1 MSPMQLD
8 QAVRAHAPKGDAQPA
23 RTAAHKSA
31 GSTLPPVMIYLPGL
45 PKKEANSTSRIAE
58 LMTIK
63 LNNGPGTFETEA
75 VRSPSKHLS
84 DGQRIVEAK
93 KTPVLDLY
101 MLDYRDRLQL
111 VDVTGTGVSA
121 AVRRFAL
128 ALWYFLRAFALVLNA
143 GAGRHA
149 KRPVAKLQLLVG
161 FGAVLVLLASVV
173 FTVLAV
179 LVSLGL
185 WKDPFVTGNAAD
197 AIALGATA
205 FTTWLF
211 FSARPTILASAAQI
225 EQFLDYAQNE
235 RYAAGVASVLDA
247 ALDDL
252 LEAQPDRKVHLFG
265 YSFGALVA
273 MDYLYPRK
281 SLLPTL
287 DPRHAKAISTLV
299 TVGCPINFVR
309 LYISDYADNREARV
323 ENLRWINVFIPA
335 DVLGSNLLDDND
347 YTEKADK
354 TTAVVQPA
362 GLPALYRREAQL
374 LEYLERHGFL
384 QPRRLLGRC
393 RPRELPAP
401 CDSRGSARIPTFTNR
416 NRPNDGTL
424 RRPDQRSRDFRQT
437 CRSAYPAS
445 RLAELSLSIDNFM
458 LGQWPSRGYAC
469 RTDMARA
476 LDAVVG
482 ESHGGGTARAG
493 LWSEECR
500 RRFS

>member
-23 RTAAHKSA
+23 RTTVREPA
-31 GSTLPPVMIYLPGL
+31 GCTLPPVMIYLPGL

-63 LNNGPGTFETEA
+63 LTNGPGAFETEA
-75 VRSPSKHLS
+75 VLSLSKHLS

-93 KTPVLDLY
+93 RGPVLDLY
-101 MLDYRDRLQL
+101 MLDYRDRLRL
-111 VDVTGTGVSA
+111 VDVTGTGVGA
-121 AVRRFAL
+121 AVRRFVL

-143 GAGRHA
+143 GKNA
-149 KRPVAKLQLLVG
+149 KSRVAKLQLLVG

-211 FSARPTILASAAQI
+211 FSARPTILASVAQI

-235 RYAAGVASVLDA
+235 RYAAGVASGLDA

-252 LEAQPDRKVHLFG
+252 LEAQPDRKIHLFG

-281 SLLPTL
+281 SLWPTL

-299 TVGCPINFVR
+299 TVGCPIDFVR
-309 LYISDYADNREARV
+309 LYVSDYAGNREARV

-335 DVLGSNLLDDND
+335 DVLGSNFSEHDDFTG
-347 YTEKADK
+347 YTEKADE
-354 TTAVVQPA
+354 TAAVMKPQA
-362 GLPALYRREAQL
+362 CLSYTNEKLSFWNIWNAT
-374 LEYLERHGFL
+374 GF
-384 QPRRLLGRC
+384 
-393 RPRELPAP
+393 
-401 CDSRGSARIPTFTNR
+401 F
-416 NRPNDGTL
+416 
-424 RRPDQRSRDFRQT
+424 
-437 CRSAYPAS
+437 
-445 RLAELSLSIDNFM
+445 
-458 LGQWPSRGYAC
+458 
-469 RTDMARA
+469 
-476 LDAVVG
+476 
-482 ESHGGGTARAG
+482 SHGGYWDEAGNENCLHLVIPEVVPASQRLQIATDSAAELYCDHTSEAEISARLVVSLSRVEAGGT
-493 LWSEECR
+493 LVVD
-500 RRFS
+500 